1 MPATSS
7 TSSTSSTSASA
18 GRDTVRALLRR
29 WPTVLALAL
38 TVPGLVLGASAD
50 PGPAESAATVDGYAG
65 FLPLL
70 PLLYVVIHQI
80 GNPRATWPVLAAGAS
95 FAFALQALD
104 LVSPAGV
111 LVGTALA
118 VLLWG
123 ALRGA
128 PRGGSRQAGR
138 GAAEDAAGD
147 AAGGAPPHG
156 PAVLG
161 TQALGTQAPGTQ
173 ALRARA
179 TGVRATGTVVF
190 GVQALGAVVFGALAV
205 TGLVLDADLGRYVIA
220 AGWFCH
226 GVWDFA
232 HLRLRRLRGVVA
244 PTFAEWCAVV
254 DVMVAVELL
263 FLV

>member
-1 MPATSS
+1 MSATH
-7 TSSTSSTSASA
+7 STSASA
-18 GRDTVRALLRR
+18 GRSPVRALSRR
-29 WPTVLALAL
+29 WPTMLALAL

-50 PGPAESAATVDGYAG
+50 PAPAESAATVDGYAE

-70 PLLYVVIHQI
+70 PLLYVVVHQI
-80 GNPRATWPVLAAGAS
+80 GNPRATWPVLVAGAS

-111 LVGTALA
+111 MVGTALA

-123 ALRGA
+123 AVQGA
-128 PRGGSRQAGR
+128 VQGAAR
-138 GAAEDAAGD
+138 GAARGTAGD
-147 AAGGAPPHG
+147 ATAGATPHG
-156 PAVLG
+156 PSVFQL
-161 TQALGTQAPGTQ
+161 QAA
-173 ALRARA
+173 
-179 TGVRATGTVVF
+179 
-190 GVQALGAVVFGALAV
+190 GAVVFGALAV
-205 TGLVLDADLGRYVIA
+205 TGLVLDPDLGRYLVA

-232 HLRLRRLRGVVA
+232 HLRMRRLQGVVA

-254 DVMVAVELL
+254 DVVVAVELL

>member
-1 MPATSS
+1 MSATSS
-7 TSSTSSTSASA
+7 TSSTTASA
-18 GRDTVRALLRR
+18 GRDTVRALSRR

-50 PGPAESAATVDGYAG
+50 PGPAESAATVDGYAE

-128 PRGGSRQAGR
+128 LRGGSRQTGR
-138 GAAEDAAGD
+138 GAVEE

-156 PAVLG
+156 PAVLR
-161 TQALGTQAPGTQ
+161 TQALG
-173 ALRARA
+173 ARA
-179 TGVRATGTVVF
+179 AGTRAAGTVVF

-244 PTFAEWCAVV
+244 PAFAEWCAVV

-263 FLV
+263 SLV